1 MGQSSK
7 MFLDLTTNR
16 AFVSGYEDELINVT
30 KSEVVVLS
38 MVYVDS
44 KKEYIHCVDDQ
55 KFIRKMKI
63 DPKDKTEARIVFAK
77 AKSLINQPVVFK
89 TRDTIDRFGNIRKWK
104 NSNWFFDIISA
115 EGEL

>member
-16 AFVSGYEDELINVT
+16 AFVSGYEEELINVT
-30 KSEVVVLS
+30 KSEEVVLT

-44 KKEYIHCVDDQ
+44 KKEYIYAVDD
-55 KFIRKMKI
+55 KEFIRKMKI
-63 DPKDKTEARIVFAK
+63 DQKDKTEARIVFAK
-77 AKSLINQPVVFK
+77 AKSLIGKPVYFK
-89 TRDTIDRFGNIRKWK
+89 TRDTVDRFGNIRKWK
-104 NSNWFFDIISA
+104 NSNWFFDIISS